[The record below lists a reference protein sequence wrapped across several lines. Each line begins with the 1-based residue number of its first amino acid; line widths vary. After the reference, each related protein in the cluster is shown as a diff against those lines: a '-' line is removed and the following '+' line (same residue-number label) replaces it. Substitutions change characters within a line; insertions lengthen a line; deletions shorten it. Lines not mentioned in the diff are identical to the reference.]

1 MDDFIHRL
9 NMIPPQADSL
19 LRQIRKLDKEVED
32 LQIRL
37 YPLRELF
44 LQQVVGWGDKRAIKA
59 RQEMD
64 QDFRQIVRIEND
76 IETKSKE
83 KVSIAERLYNLIH
96 QPTEKLDKEIMQRG
110 LDKTYE
116 DDGGLKKK
124 RGKKPARKSLKRNE
138 WEYDPNEPK
147 YCYCG
152 KPSYGEM
159 VMCENTCCERE
170 WFHVECL
177 EEKKLP

>member
-37 YPLRELF
+37 QPLRELF

-76 IETKSKE
+76 IEAKSKE

-96 QPTEKLDKEIMQRG
+96 QPTEKLDKEI
-110 LDKTYE
+110 LT
-116 DDGGLKKK
+116 
-124 RGKKPARKSLKRNE
+124 
-138 WEYDPNEPK
+138 
-147 YCYCG
+147 
-152 KPSYGEM
+152 
-159 VMCENTCCERE
+159 V
-170 WFHVECL
+170 
-177 EEKKLP
+177 